1 MRIARLIAPALLLM
15 AAPAFAADAQ
25 GVSTYTIDATHSEAG
40 FRVRHL
46 VSKTSG
52 RFTKLTGTITVNE
65 KDLSKS
71 SVQVAIDASS
81 VNTDDAGRDKHLRS
95 ADFFDVEKYPTI
107 TFKSTAVKDL
117 GNGRLEVTGDFTMH
131 GVTRTISFPI
141 TNFGAKAGMK
151 PGTTVAGFGD
161 GALTLNRQDYGVSYG
176 KGLLGDEVQI
186 TLDVEATK

>member
-1 MRIARLIAPALLLM
+1 MRLTRLIAPAILLM
-15 AAPAFAADAQ
+15 AAPAFAAD
-25 GVSTYTIDATHSEAG
+25 TYTIDATHSEVG

-52 RFTKLTGTITVNE
+52 RFTKLSGTITVDE

-71 SVQVAIDASS
+71 SVQVSIDAAS

-95 ADFFDVEKYPTI
+95 ADFFDVEKYPAI

-117 GNGRLEVTGDFTMH
+117 GNGKLEVTGAFTMH
-131 GVTRTISFPI
+131 GVTKTISFPI
-141 TNFGAKAGMK
+141 TNFGAKPGMK
-151 PGTTVAGFGD
+151 PGTAVAGFGD
-161 GALTLNRQDYGVSYG
+161 GALTLDRQDYGVSYG

>member
-15 AAPAFAADAQ
+15 AAPAFAADTQ

-71 SVQVAIDASS
+71 SVQVTIDAAS
-81 VNTDDAGRDKHLRS
+81 VNTDDAGRDKHLR
-95 ADFFDVEKYPTI
+95 KI
-107 TFKSTAVKDL
+107 
-117 GNGRLEVTGDFTMH
+117 GRASC
-131 GVTRTISFPI
+131 R
-141 TNFGAKAGMK
+141 
-151 PGTTVAGFGD
+151 
-161 GALTLNRQDYGVSYG
+161 
-176 KGLLGDEVQI
+176 
-186 TLDVEATK
+186 